1 MNKGKEIKKP
11 SLLIAVIPFVC
22 LICFMLLGVL
32 VFDSAPQIPLVI
44 CCAITAI
51 IGKFLGH
58 SWEDM
63 EESMIKTNSMAMQA
77 NFIIMIVGCLVGS
90 WIAGGVVPGMIFYGL
105 KLFTPTM
112 FLFLLPII
120 CAIVSVSTGSAWTTA
135 GTMGTAAMG
144 IGAGLGIPSAI
155 VAGAVVTGASFGD
168 KLSPLSDSTNLSAG
182 VAGVNVFDHIRHMLY
197 TTVPSFVIAVILF
210 AVIGLGFRNTA
221 VADTSQINAIL
232 ETLQGSFNISP
243 IIFIAPLSV
252 VLMIIFKVPA
262 IPGMLGG
269 TIIGV
274 LFALGQGQTISGIVQ
289 SLFYGFEISSGNAMV
304 DSLLNRGGMLGMM
317 ETISLVMCAL
327 CFGGLVKQ
335 IGCLDTII
343 AKILTFCHSR
353 GSIVLSNIISCI
365 AMNFMA
371 ADQYMAIVIPGQ
383 MYKPV
388 YEKLNLHPKNLSRVL
403 EDAGTLTSGLVPW
416 STCGAVYFTTL
427 GVSAFAYAPFHF
439 LGLINPIISAI
450 YGYTGFAMKPL
461 DESKPISK
469 GLSAED
475 FIKEEND
482 NEIVA

>member
-1 MNKGKEIKKP
+1 MNNEGTKKKP
-11 SLLIAVIPFVC
+11 SLMVAVIPFIC
-22 LICFMLLGVL
+22 LICFMLLGVI
-32 VFDSAPQIPLVI
+32 VFDSAPQIPLII
-44 CCAITAI
+44 CCTITAI

-58 SWEDM
+58 NWNDM
-63 EESMIKTNSMAMQA
+63 EEAMIKTNSMAMQA
-77 NFIIMIVGCLVGS
+77 NFIIMIVGCLVGT

-168 KLSPLSDSTNLSAG
+168 KLSPLSDSTNLAAG

-197 TTVPSFVIAVILF
+197 TTVPSFIISVAIFGI
-210 AVIGLGFRNTA
+210 IGIGYKGQ
-221 VADTSQINAIL
+221 VADTTQITAIL
-232 ETLQGSFNISP
+232 ETIQATFNISP
-243 IIFIAPLSV
+243 MIFIAPLSV
-252 VLMIIFKVPA
+252 ILMIIFKVPA
-262 IPGMLGG
+262 IPGMIGG
-269 TIIGV
+269 TLIGV
-274 LFALGQGQTISGIVQ
+274 LFSFMQGNSISGVLQ
-289 SLFYGFEISSGNAMV
+289 ALFYGFEISSGNVMV
-304 DSLLNRGGMLGMM
+304 DSLLNRGGLLSMM

-327 CFGGLVKQ
+327 AFGGLVKQ

-343 AKILTFCHSR
+343 AVILKHCHSR
-353 GSIVLSNIISCI
+353 GSIVLSNIVSCI

-371 ADQYMAIVIPGQ
+371 ADQYMSIVIPGQ

-403 EDAGTLTSGLVPW
+403 EDSGTLTSGLVPW

-427 GVSAFAYAPFHF
+427 GVSAFVYAPFHF

-461 DESKPISK
+461 DESKPIAK
-469 GLSAED
+469 ELKVDD
-475 FIKEEND
+475 FHKEEV
-482 NEIVA
+482 VA